1 MELHHIIPWT
11 LYSYN
16 LQLHFRLIISQ
27 LVDSQL
33 SKSSPLGEREKEME
47 REPCLDFQLPPGFRF
62 HPSDEELIV
71 HYLKNKVASRPL
83 PVSIIAAIDLYKYNP
98 WELPKKAFFG
108 EDEWYFFSPRDR
120 KYPNGARPNRAAGS
134 GYWKATGTDRPIL
147 TSSGSKNI
155 GVQKA
160 LVFYSGRP
168 PKGIKTNW
176 IMNEYRLLDATMKPS
191 RPKGSM
197 RLDDWVLC
205 RVRQK
210 GNVSKNMYEVR
221 DTQNKDLVW
230 YSPKMEEAFCAYT
243 DYNTDMIADCLNKD
257 FRFLASILAGQTSP
271 PIETI
276 SCVSNQGSNMDNSF
290 TSVYEDGSNK
300 LNSLVTI
307 SSFDNY
313 SSLKRKTSEE
323 SSHDNLHPSNKKL
336 NNGNR
341 DEDFL
346 PGDTLGSS
354 YLNYYHQNQ
363 SQESFYT
370 PNTFDPVSGFLE
382 LNELAFNGKYL
393 Q

>member
-1 MELHHIIPWT
+1 
-11 LYSYN
+11 
-16 LQLHFRLIISQ
+16 
-27 LVDSQL
+27 
-33 SKSSPLGEREKEME
+33 ME

-191 RPKGSM
+191 S
-197 RLDDWVLC
+197 
-205 RVRQK
+205 QK
-210 GNVSKNMYEVR
+210 GHEGN
-221 DTQNKDLVW
+221 
-230 YSPKMEEAFCAYT
+230 
-243 DYNTDMIADCLNKD
+243 
-257 FRFLASILAGQTSP
+257 
-271 PIETI
+271 
-276 SCVSNQGSNMDNSF
+276 
-290 TSVYEDGSNK
+290 
-300 LNSLVTI
+300 
-307 SSFDNY
+307 
-313 SSLKRKTSEE
+313 SLKRKTSEE

-370 PNTFDPVSGFLE
+370 PTHLIQSVAFLSLMSWPSTANIYNNQQKTIRKNQTVQQQVYMAAKVDTE
-382 LNELAFNGKYL
+382 QVLREMDNGSTKAAFCL
-393 Q
+393 SSIVCS